1 MLHALGGQVE
11 REVRQPSDIAS
22 GAREAGDKLASDR
35 VWYRNKDDRYCRR
48 GALCSKCSSAIDRNQ
63 NVDVE
68 RSQFGGETGKSHR
81 NFRRKAVLQNDVL
94 FLNVAEITEP
104 FPHRPEITGLLLLI
118 RCMPEKA

>member
-1 MLHALGGQVE
+1 MLHALCGQVE
-11 REVRQPSDIAS
+11 REVGQPRDIPP
-22 GAREAGDKLASDR
+22 GARQAGDKLASDR

-68 RSQFGGETGKSHR
+68 RSQFGGETDKSLG

-94 FLNVAEITEP
+94 VLNVAEITEP
-104 FPHRPEITGLLLLI
+104 FPHRPEINRLFLLV
-118 RCMPEKA
+118 RGMPENA